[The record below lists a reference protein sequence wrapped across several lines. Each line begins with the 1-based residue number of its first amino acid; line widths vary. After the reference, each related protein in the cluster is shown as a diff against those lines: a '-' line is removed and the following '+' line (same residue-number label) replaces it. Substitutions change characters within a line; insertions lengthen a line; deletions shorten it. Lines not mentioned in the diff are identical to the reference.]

1 MKPNRLRQK
10 LDAGETTVS
19 TNIYTSSPDVVEML
33 GHAGTFDYVEFEAE
47 YVPYDLHW
55 MDHFARVTELFPHLS
70 AMIKIDQEPRTFMA
84 ARAIGAGIQNVL
96 FADVRTPE
104 EARQCV
110 AAMKPETPGSVGH
123 QGYGDRR
130 VSRYFLDGPDAYVK
144 ILENSVVAL
153 MIEKKSAVDNL
164 EAILDVEGID
174 MVQFGAA
181 DFSLNIGKPG
191 QWEDPEVTA
200 AKNRVIRT
208 SLKMGVHPKV
218 GLHSPEDARRYLDM
232 GVRHFILGGDL
243 GILYSFWKEKGKQ
256 LQDIIAGH

>member
-1 MKPNRLRQK
+1 
-10 LDAGETTVS
+10 
-19 TNIYTSSPDVVEML
+19 
-33 GHAGTFDYVEFEAE
+33 
-47 YVPYDLHW
+47 
-55 MDHFARVTELFPHLS
+55 
-70 AMIKIDQEPRTFMA
+70 
-84 ARAIGAGIQNVL
+84 
-96 FADVRTPE
+96 
-104 EARQCV
+104 
-110 AAMKPETPGSVGH
+110 MKPETPGSVGH

-130 VSRYFLDGPDAYVK
+130 VSRYFLDGPDAYVS

-191 QWEDPEVTA
+191 QWDDPEITA
-200 AKNRVIRT
+200 ARDRVIRT

-218 GLHSPEDARRYLDM
+218 GIHSPGDTRPYLDM

-243 GILYSFWKEKGKQ
+243 GILYSFWKDKGKQ